1 MLPCGVDVDG
11 SCTKQMWI
19 KMYIGAVMHRPLE
32 GDRNLFIFVIST
44 IHLGEEKR
52 LSGQLRQENK
62 KIFFETRSYHMSYLA
77 ILLKG
82 FV

>member
-32 GDRNLFIFVIST
+32 GDRNLFIFVINT

-52 LSGQLRQENK
+52 LKRYFLKPGRIICHISPFCSK
-62 KIFFETRSYHMSYLA
+62 D
-77 ILLKG
+77 LLEL
-82 FV
+82 